1 MLPKY
6 AAIKVHNNMAK
17 ENMKK
22 QAATAIFA
30 ALGDPTRQRIAELLA
45 DARELR
51 LSNLTEEF
59 DLSRQ
64 TVTRHLDVLCA
75 AGVAK
80 TNWRGRER
88 YTALNEEAFDSIR
101 DWLGRYDRF
110 WSGKLDELKE
120 FIELRE
126 KK

>member
-1 MLPKY
+1 M
-6 AAIKVHNNMAK
+6 
-17 ENMKK
+17 EK
-22 QAATAIFA
+22 QGATTIFA

-45 DARELR
+45 EGRELR
-51 LSNLTEEF
+51 LSDLAEEF
-59 DLSRQ
+59 DLTRQ

-80 TNWRGRER
+80 TDWRGRER
-88 YTALNEEAFDSIR
+88 YTALSEGAFDSIR

-110 WSGKLDELKE
+110 WSGKLEDLKE

-126 KK
+126 KT

>member
-1 MLPKY
+1 
-6 AAIKVHNNMAK
+6 
-17 ENMKK
+17 MKK
-22 QAATAIFA
+22 QQATTIFA

-45 DARELR
+45 EGRELR
-51 LSNLTEEF
+51 LSDLAEEFNLT
-59 DLSRQ
+59 RQ

-88 YTALNEEAFDSIR
+88 YTALSDEAFASIR

-110 WSGKLDELKE
+110 WDAKLEELKE

-126 KK
+126 KT

>member
-1 MLPKY
+1 M
-6 AAIKVHNNMAK
+6 VK
-17 ENMKK
+17 ENMKT

-45 DARELR
+45 DGHELR
-51 LSNLTEEF
+51 LSDLAEEF
-59 DLSRQ
+59 DLTRQ

-88 YTALNEEAFDSIR
+88 YTALSEEAFDPVR
-101 DWLGRYDRF
+101 DWLGHYDRF
-110 WSGKLDELKE
+110 WSGKLEELKE

-126 KK
+126 KT

>member
-1 MLPKY
+1 MLHNY
-6 AAIKVHNNMAK
+6 AVIKVHIRMTK
-17 ENMKK
+17 ENMKNPE
-22 QAATAIFA
+22 ATTIFA
-30 ALGDPTRQRIAELLA
+30 ALGDPTRQRIAEMLA
-45 DARELR
+45 EGRELR
-51 LSNLTEEF
+51 VSDLSEEF
-59 DLSRQ
+59 DLARQ

-88 YTALNEEAFDSIR
+88 YTALSEDAFDSIR

-110 WSGKLDELKE
+110 WDGKLEELKE

-126 KK
+126 KT